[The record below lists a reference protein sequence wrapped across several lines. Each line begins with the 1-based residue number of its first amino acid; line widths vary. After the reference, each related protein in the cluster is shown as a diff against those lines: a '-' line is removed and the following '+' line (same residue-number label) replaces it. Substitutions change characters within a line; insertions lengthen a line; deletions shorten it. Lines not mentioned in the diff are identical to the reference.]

1 MVIYCNYCDKL
12 LIRLFFW
19 YRFISLGLH
28 LIDYCHLISVEIRGE
43 SSNGTNELGYQIQSY
58 VLVHGPPIK
67 TSYLIGTQK
76 PIGFK
81 KKMYQWGELVNSSTY
96 VVGFQCRFSVI
107 WVISVI
113 YRLMLGKRKFGR

>member
-28 LIDYCHLISVEIRGE
+28 LIDYCHLISVQIRGE
-43 SSNGTNELGYQIQSY
+43 SSNGTNELGYQIQCY

-81 KKMYQWGELVNSSTY
+81 KKNVSMGRVSELFY
-96 VVGFQCRFSVI
+96 LCG
-107 WVISVI
+107 WVSMWVFGD
-113 YRLMLGKRKFGR
+113 LGNFGDL